1 MQEIGGFIMENICGT
16 SRIAGCSFSIY
27 PMADKFKEIILD
39 ALNQV
44 DTSKV
49 WIETDD
55 VTTLVRG
62 RIPHVFDVTSA
73 IFLAAAKTDEHVVFN
88 GTYSIGCPGDS
99 TGDVYMAED
108 ETKLNMFNIKDIKL
122 ETASKFS
129 LYPLGGG
136 NYMETIYAQ
145 IKNMRTQGITVSKSH
160 YSTRLDGNAYDVF
173 TGLEHVFTETE
184 ASGSSHT
191 VMTVTMSANSPSAK
205 GAKQ

>member
-1 MQEIGGFIMENICGT
+1 MEIQNHCGT
-16 SRIAGCSFSIY
+16 SRIAGCSFSVY
-27 PMADKFKEIILD
+27 PMADRFKEIILD
-39 ALNQV
+39 ALKTV

-73 IFLAAAKTDEHVVFN
+73 IFLAAAKDGDHVVFN

-108 ETKLNMFNIKDIKL
+108 ETKLNLPNVKDTPL

-136 NYMETIYAQ
+136 NYMDTIYSQ
-145 IKNMRTQGITVSKSH
+145 IENMRSRGITVSKSH
-160 YSTRLDGNAYDVF
+160 YSTRLDGNSIDVF
-173 TGLEHVFTETE
+173 DGLEHVFTETE

-205 GAKQ
+205 GVIK

>member
-1 MQEIGGFIMENICGT
+1 MQNYCGT
-16 SRIAGCSFSIY
+16 SRIAGCSFSVY
-27 PMADKFKEIILD
+27 PMADRFKEIILE
-39 ALNQV
+39 ALEIV

-49 WIETDD
+49 WMETDD

-73 IFLAAAKTDEHVVFN
+73 IFLAAAKDGEHVVFN

-108 ETKLNMFNIKDIKL
+108 EVKLNFPTTAGVKQL

-136 NYMETIYAQ
+136 NYMDTIYSQ
-145 IKNMRTQGITVSKSH
+145 IENMRKRGITVSKSH
-160 YSTRLDGNAYDVF
+160 YSTRLDGNAIDVF
-173 TGLEHVFTETE
+173 EGLEHVFTETE
-184 ASGSSHT
+184 SSGSSHT

-205 GAKQ
+205 GVIK